1 MDTEFKDNLTNIIS
15 LAKSQGYGNDDILNV
30 TNEYFGYEAS
40 NYVNYLLNKIEF
52 IERLYRPTVSFSQE
66 ELYNCIYN
74 SVLSGIQ
81 PDNILAVC
89 EEFLNLD
96 DYAFCQL
103 AIEHI
108 LCYRQPS
115 VNEEQAFVLII
126 LKLLAIDDIE
136 EVIKLV
142 DDVKNIFLKKI
153 AILPFTEYIYRLYL
167 SNKPVDYFLELAN
180 KTRYYEF
187 QKIFL
192 RVVNI
197 ISKEKGDNLEFN
209 FDVNSQ
215 VLNTKL
221 IADSK
226 INQLEKELENAQ
238 LLSLDE
244 MGKLLV
250 NTLADFQVDATF
262 SGCKSGPTFNRIEVK
277 LGKGVKFSSVANLG
291 EDLMQQL
298 GSFLGIKVPPMVSV
312 LPGRCAFDL
321 PRVDRQKAYFWD
333 YVDFESEIDP
343 FAISIPGGV
352 DVNGEYFDIAL
363 TSENVTHILGGGRT
377 RSGKSQFEKAVIL
390 YLARRYPP
398 SVVRLALSD
407 VKRVTF
413 SKFDQLPHLVSPV
426 CKDARST
433 ADLLDYLVAF
443 MELRYQEFEDYKC
456 ETIREFNFKT
466 LPERLIMSRVVC
478 IIDECF
484 DLLSDEA
491 YADRIKKAL
500 MKLLAKAGGA
510 GIHLFLYT
518 QRPDKNVIDPLIRS
532 NFPAKT
538 AFATT
543 RPEDSCIILGD
554 KDTRAANLLGH
565 GDFLYKVAD
574 EQTMRLQA
582 LYVADDEKP
591 EYFQKLI
598 SEAINQQDPYEE
610 WDSGLDFVEFLETLY
625 VNQNVV
631 DINAVS
637 KVVQK
642 AVIDIDEQ
650 QKNSILSLHKRGY
663 ALDEIIKSVFGKSR
677 HDGRIYKK
685 IRNAVEDFINES
697 NN

>member
-1 MDTEFKDNLTNIIS
+1 MDTEFKENLTSIIS
-15 LAKSQGYGNDDILNV
+15 DAKTQGYGNDDILNV

-40 NYVNYLLNKIEF
+40 NYVNYLLSKIEF
-52 IERLYRPTVSFSQE
+52 IERLYRPTVSFTQE
-66 ELYNCIYN
+66 KLYNCIYN
-74 SVLSGIQ
+74 SVISGIQ
-81 PDNILAVC
+81 PDNILIVC
-89 EEFLNLD
+89 NEFLNLD

-103 AIEHI
+103 AVEHI
-108 LCYRQPS
+108 LCYREPT
-115 VNEEQAFVLII
+115 VNEQQAFILVV

-136 EVIKLV
+136 GVIKLV
-142 DDVKNIFLKKI
+142 DDVKNISLKKI

-167 SNKPVDYFLELAN
+167 SNKPVDYFLELAD

-197 ISKEKGDNLEFN
+197 ISQEKGDNL
-209 FDVNSQ
+209 Q
-215 VLNTKL
+215 LNANGQLLSTNL

-226 INQLEKELENAQ
+226 INQAEKELENTQ

-262 SGCKSGPTFNRIEVK
+262 EGCKSGPTFNRIEVK

-343 FAISIPGGV
+343 CTISIPGGV

-413 SKFDQLPHLVSPV
+413 SKFDQLPHLVAPV

-433 ADLLDYLVAF
+433 ADLLDYLVVE
-443 MELRYQEFEDYKC
+443 MELRYQELETHKC
-456 ETIREFNFKT
+456 ETIKEFNFKSFST
-466 LPERLIMSRVVC
+466 SGVIMPRVVC
-478 IIDECF
+478 VIDECF

-500 MKLLAKAGGA
+500 MKLLAKAGGV

-582 LYVADDEKP
+582 LYVADEEKP
-591 EYFQKLI
+591 EYFQQLI

-610 WDSGLDFVEFLETLY
+610 WDSGLDFVEFVNKLY
-625 VNQNVV
+625 LNQNV
-631 DINAVS
+631 A
-637 KVVQK
+637 QK
-642 AVIDIDEQ
+642 ASIDIDEQ